1 MYRAPLLTRVA
12 TRGVWASWGYCM
24 SLLLPLLRSKR
35 YGKHNTS
42 TDPCGP
48 WRHARASTARST
60 GGLGR
65 SVESKSCRRGDKHK
79 ELLLQSQQPSADGLR
94 VRPSAMTNC
103 CCACHNS
110 VMFPEY
116 SPSAFGR
123 LQLRGGYRL
132 KVTLF
137 RTCYFEACNLY
148 GGHCLKVR
156 FRPDLARLPQSQV
169 QTRRRRQTMNEHTK
183 LGHAAVRPH
192 NSRRTAP
199 IPAACTKIPRAY
211 LQK

>member
-1 MYRAPLLTRVA
+1 MCCCVKLARVRPVTKHLNNLSGYLAPLSRGLALVRGPA
-12 TRGVWASWGYCM
+12 RGV
-24 SLLLPLLRSKR
+24 PLA
-35 YGKHNTS
+35 
-42 TDPCGP
+42 
-48 WRHARASTARST
+48 ARAST

-65 SVESKSCRRGDKHK
+65 PVESMVESKSRRRGDK

-94 VRPSAMTNC
+94 VRPSAMTDC
-103 CCACHNS
+103 CCACHNP

-123 LQLRGGYRL
+123 LQLRGGYRV